1 MHETG
6 LREKTLAV
14 YFISLATLMYY
25 LLTQIINI
33 PYTIPVRQ
41 IVVVMLLFSEFV
53 CFVIRPNIARC
64 YVSIKGA
71 LVLAAPLLV
80 MVTVSLPI
88 WFAQRVEWTEIYR
101 SSWNY
106 FLYVNQLLAA
116 LVAAMF
122 LYLFGEKGIWYNLCS
137 LLIANFMMIVTIMLE
152 NGVAVYLNELFRLIV
167 TFAGETGEVIGK
179 AEIHELAFC
188 LGAYLVYM
196 LLFFKKKSRFL
207 ILFGA
212 ALFCFLSAFK
222 RIAMVAILISVLLGK
237 MMRFLHAK
245 GRDKTAKSIMTVIL
259 LGAVAA
265 LVLYI
270 AFVRSGGFHFL
281 EEIGVDTMSRADMYD
296 QVKDEYT
303 FSPAYA
309 GQGMG
314 HLSYHLTREEE
325 LWENAIHNDFLQ
337 FYIDLGFWGY
347 IVWLLSLTVFRFWY
361 FGGAGKM
368 ESGILTFSMT
378 CYILI
383 LSSTDNT
390 LNYQLVYTATG
401 ILMLGH
407 DFDQRVRETDE
418 RLFGFVEKQNRE
430 ESAADAEG
438 KQRKRKKR
446 GAK

>member
-1 MHETG
+1 
-6 LREKTLAV
+6 
-14 YFISLATLMYY
+14 
-25 LLTQIINI
+25 
-33 PYTIPVRQ
+33 
-41 IVVVMLLFSEFV
+41 
-53 CFVIRPNIARC
+53 
-64 YVSIKGA
+64 
-71 LVLAAPLLV
+71 
-80 MVTVSLPI
+80 
-88 WFAQRVEWTEIYR
+88 
-101 SSWNY
+101 
-106 FLYVNQLLAA
+106 
-116 LVAAMF
+116 
-122 LYLFGEKGIWYNLCS
+122 
-137 LLIANFMMIVTIMLE
+137 
-152 NGVAVYLNELFRLIV
+152 
-167 TFAGETGEVIGK
+167 
-179 AEIHELAFC
+179 
-188 LGAYLVYM
+188 
-196 LLFFKKKSRFL
+196 
-207 ILFGA
+207 
-212 ALFCFLSAFK
+212 
-222 RIAMVAILISVLLGK
+222 MVAILISVLLGK

>member
-1 MHETG
+1 MHEAG
-6 LREKTLAV
+6 LKEKVLAV

-41 IVVVMLLFSEFV
+41 LVVILLLFSEFV
-53 CFVIRPNIARC
+53 CFVLHPNIARS
-64 YVSIKGA
+64 YVSVKGA

-88 WFAQRVEWTEIYR
+88 WFAQRADWTEIYR

-122 LYLFGEKGIWYNLCS
+122 LYLFGEKGVWYNLCS
-137 LLIANFMMIVTIMLE
+137 LLIANLLMIATIMLE
-152 NGVAVYLNELFRLIV
+152 NGVAVYLGELTRLII

-196 LLFFKKKSRFL
+196 LLFFKKNSRFL

-212 ALFCFLSAFK
+212 AAFCFLSAFK
-222 RIAMVAILISVLLGK
+222 RIAMVAILLAVVLGK
-237 MMRFLHAK
+237 IMLLLHAK
-245 GRDKTAKSIMTVIL
+245 EKDKTAKSIMTVIL
-259 LGAVAA
+259 LGAVAV

-270 AFVRSGGFHFL
+270 AFVRLGGFHFL
-281 EEIGVDTMSRADMYD
+281 EEAGVDTMSRADMYD

-314 HLSYHLTREEE
+314 HLSYHLTRQAD

-347 IVWLLSLTVFRFWY
+347 IFWLLSLTVLRFWY
-361 FGGAGKM
+361 FGGNKKM
-368 ESGILTFSMT
+368 ESGILAFSMT

-390 LNYQLVYTATG
+390 LNYQLVYTVTD

-407 DFDQRVRETDE
+407 GFDRCVRETDE
-418 RLFGFVEKQNRE
+418 RLFGFVEQQNRE
-430 ESAADAEG
+430 ENETD
-438 KQRKRKKR
+438 KKKKRQKRKRKVS
-446 GAK
+446 G